1 MVDVMEDV
9 MKICDK
15 ISKKMNIT
23 YVLKSKTI
31 EHEKVFSTTGLLP
44 SIIKRADQL
53 SLLLFGKKTGSEFKD
68 SEKSML
74 GVEVKV
80 DNCKE
85 LTSLLCVADV
95 LMEMLKRA
103 KDNRVEVD
111 ELLYDWQIERYVLY
125 YM

>member
-1 MVDVMEDV
+1 MEDV
-9 MKICDK
+9 LKICDK
-15 ISKKMNIT
+15 ISKKMGIT

-31 EHEKVFSTTGLLP
+31 ENEKVFSTTGLLP

-111 ELLYDWQIERYVLY
+111 ELLYD
-125 YM
+125 